1 MRTAALTAVWR
12 RTRSGAGAPWRQA
25 WGSPPASQVQ
35 TVMERVLVLLRD
47 GPLPSA
53 TTTGSRW
60 SRWSRC
66 RKPPRRVR
74 MEAVLSGGGSSVSAG
89 VLVRLMV
96 DRLTLVVSESE
107 AEVPGSL

>member
-12 RTRSGAGAPWRQA
+12 LTRSGAGAPWRQA

-35 TVMERVLVLLRD
+35 TVMDRVLVLLRD

-53 TTTGSRW
+53 TTTGRRW
-60 SRWSRC
+60 TRWSRC
-66 RKPPRRVR
+66 RKPPRCVR
-74 MEAVLSGGGSSVSAG
+74 MEAVLSGDGSSVSAG
-89 VLVRLMV
+89 VLMRLAV
-96 DRLTLVVSESE
+96 GRLTLVVSESE